1 MLTLYDR
8 VFSDLKMNGIT
19 LKINH
24 RKILTGIAGLLG
36 EASELTSF
44 TITLDKIDKIG
55 KEGVIKELTSKGFSS
70 KSISTL
76 EHLLK
81 LEGTATEQMQS
92 LETLLADQQE
102 GLEGIT
108 EMKFI
113 ISELEK
119 TSLEAVTLSFDL
131 TLARGLHYYTG
142 MIVEVNAPEDVK
154 MGSIGG
160 GGRYDD
166 LTDTFG
172 LKNMSG
178 IGISFGFERIY
189 LVMEALELFPESL
202 NSTADILFTNFGD
215 APVSVAYK
223 FVNELRKHGIECE
236 LYPSEVKLKKQ
247 LAYANAKKMTKV
259 VLIGSQEL
267 ENKQFV
273 LKNMDSGKQ
282 SAHSLSDLVKILS

>member
-1 MLTLYDR
+1 
-8 VFSDLKMNGIT
+8 
-19 LKINH
+19 
-24 RKILTGIAGLLG
+24 
-36 EASELTSF
+36 
-44 TITLDKIDKIG
+44 
-55 KEGVIKELTSKGFSS
+55 LTSKGFSS

-81 LEGTATEQMQS
+81 LGGTTAEQLQS

-102 GLEGIT
+102 GLEGIA

-119 TSLEAVTLSFDL
+119 TSLETVTLSFDL

-142 MIVEVNAPEDVK
+142 MIVEVSAPEEVK

-202 NSTADILFTNFGD
+202 NFTANILFANFGD
-215 APVSVAYK
+215 APVAVAYQ
-223 FVNELRKHGIECE
+223 FVNELRKHGVGCE

-247 LAYANAKKMTKV
+247 LAYANAKKMAKV
-259 VLIGSQEL
+259 VLIGSEEL

-273 LKNMDSGKQ
+273 LKNMDSGEQ
-282 SAHSLSDLVKILS
+282 SAHSLSDLVKMLS

>member
-1 MLTLYDR
+1 
-8 VFSDLKMNGIT
+8 
-19 LKINH
+19 
-24 RKILTGIAGLLG
+24 
-36 EASELTSF
+36 
-44 TITLDKIDKIG
+44 
-55 KEGVIKELTSKGFSS
+55 
-70 KSISTL
+70 
-76 EHLLK
+76 
-81 LEGTATEQMQS
+81 
-92 LETLLADQQE
+92 
-102 GLEGIT
+102 
-108 EMKFI
+108 MKFI
-113 ISELEK
+113 LSEIEK
-119 TSLEAVTLSFDL
+119 TSLETVTLNFDL

-142 MIVEVNAPEDVK
+142 MIVEVSAPEDVK

-189 LVMEALELFPESL
+189 LVMEALDLFPKSL
-202 NSTADILFTNFGD
+202 SSAADILFANFGD
-215 APVSVAYK
+215 APVAVAYQ
-223 FVNELRKHGIECE
+223 FVNELRKQGVGCE

-259 VLIGSQEL
+259 VLIGTEEL

-273 LKNMDSGKQ
+273 LKNMDSGEQ